1 MTLYEH
7 KHLHILDKK
16 KPKKKTEVL
25 VKPSEEAIHRSIADY
40 LDTVVKRPSRWHTVE
55 VSNQQA
61 GKAGMFKQMALKR
74 RGVRTSWPDIC
85 IYWEQCQTVGEGVT
99 EFGSPYKITKHSG
112 MFKIIFL
119 EVKIPGDKANDKQA
133 ALHQELREDGHH
145 VFVVHSIE
153 ETQAA
158 LKEVGMI

>member
-1 MTLYEH
+1 MTQYEH

-16 KPKKKTEVL
+16 KPKKKTEV
-25 VKPSEEAIHRSIADY
+25 VIKPSEEAIHRSIADY

-74 RGVRTSWPDIC
+74 RGVRTSWPDIE
-85 IYWEQCQTVGEGVT
+85 IFWNQNILMGER
-99 EFGSPYKITKHSG
+99 EFGRFYENST
-112 MFKIIFL
+112 MFRMIFL

-133 ALHQELREDGHH
+133 ALHQELIEDGYH

-153 ETQAA
+153 ETIAA